1 MKFFVGFL
9 LIIGKIFCFFNNEL
23 LFKNLL
29 YSNKNLISLNNSF
42 SNQVKKDIDF
52 RFFFLLLKF
61 FNDTLYDLNENKYI
75 SEDCFNDFNKYVNNE
90 DEKIRN
96 YFIYKLLL
104 DSSQNKNDLSAFDD
118 CMARKYKLIND
129 SESLNSTFFV
139 LSLDKTGDYSYEKY
153 TTSFE
158 TNWYLAAF
166 CLINNNKC
174 SENEIVEIIK
184 AFDRNF
190 SGVFDLDNSTYQ
202 LFIMNKNE
210 KDIYKNIYFNFI
222 PLIIIIIIILFSFF
236 PKSLIKIFNCCFKKE
251 NLKIDDDDDEIEN
264 VSVKNLNERK
274 LYPEKLIELKN
285 CFLFKQNFWEI
296 FNLKKMT
303 TDFNNFNGLFYIR
316 GLIGISM
323 IFLIFGFTFFALIN
337 SPVKIYG
344 QVYFFEIITS
354 LFFILF
360 FIGLRY
366 SPRVLFSCSGYF
378 LFHKMV
384 GFFEDSEKN
393 LKTFFIFIFYQFHKY
408 FMLILFSFFCR
419 FSLFKIIY
427 LLIQR
432 NPMWRY
438 FNKMLLIQP
447 NLLKFFLSF
456 SGFYN
461 FITINNNKR
470 DGQNILDY
478 FWMIYNEIFFFIFG
492 SILIFIGIKYKK
504 RIDIFIIIFF
514 LINVILK
521 IVFSYYHHNIFNL
534 NKTHVYYSTLY
545 YLSID
550 YGKFM
555 QNPLF
560 NLPYYLI
567 GIFFG
572 SMNYIIQKGIESEYK
587 IDEDNK
593 KIFSQEIITK
603 PFLKLPLKITNIQ
616 RNIKKITHFL
626 FAFIFVINV
635 ILCSIPF
642 IWRYFTNYG
651 FDDLLGNENIPEI
664 DDKKGHLKEFLKNS
678 FINFIYRID
687 IEIFVI
693 SIHWILFA
701 YYLRGNYLIT
711 DFFGNI
717 FWNILNKIY
726 FTFILL
732 CNIVILYVLYQSET
746 NIYIVLY
753 NIVLY
758 GFISGFI
765 IIILSLFFYITFELP
780 LKRLIKFIVKNIIK
794 NNVNFDDIEED
805 IILNKSDSNVQ
816 IENEN

>member
-9 LIIGKIFCFFNNEL
+9 LIVEEIFCYLNNEL
-23 LFKNLL
+23 LFNNLL
-29 YSNKNLISLNNSF
+29 HNNKKLKSFNNSF
-42 SNQVKKDIDF
+42 SNQIENIDF
-52 RFFFLLLKF
+52 MFLNVFLKF
-61 FNDTLYDLNENKYI
+61 FNDTLNDLKKNKNI
-75 SEDCFNDFNKYVNNE
+75 SEECFNDLNYYVNNK
-90 DEKIRN
+90 DENIKN
-96 YFIYKLLL
+96 YFILKLLL
-104 DSSQNKNDLSAFDD
+104 DSSKNKNDLSTFDQ
-118 CMARKYKLIND
+118 CMTKKYKFINNSD
-129 SESLNSTFFV
+129 SLNSTFFV
-139 LSLDKTGDYSYEKY
+139 LSLDKTENDLYKKYS
-153 TTSFE
+153 TSFE
-158 TNWYLAAF
+158 KNWYLAGF
-166 CLINNNKC
+166 CIINNNKC
-174 SENEIVEIIK
+174 SEKEIILFIK
-184 AFDRNF
+184 VFDRNF
-190 SGVFDLDNSTYQ
+190 NYAFDLDNSSFQ
-202 LFIMNKNE
+202 LFIINKNE
-210 KDIYKNIYFNFI
+210 KNIYSNIYFNLI
-222 PLIIIIIIILFSFF
+222 PLIIVIIIILLSFF
-236 PKSLIKIFNCCFKKE
+236 QKYLLKIFNCCFKKE
-251 NLKIDDDDDEIEN
+251 NLKLDDDDEETDNI
-264 VSVKNLNERK
+264 SRQSLSERK

-285 CFLFKQNFWEI
+285 CFVFKQNFWEI

-323 IFLIFGFTFFALIN
+323 IFIIFGFTFFALIN

-344 QVYFFEIITS
+344 EVYFFEIITNP
-354 LFFILF
+354 FFILF

-378 LFHKMV
+378 LFHKII
-384 GFFEDSEKN
+384 GFFEDNEKN
-393 LKTFFIFIFYQFHKY
+393 IKTFFIFIFYQFHKY
-408 FMLILFSFFCR
+408 FMLILISFFCR

-427 LLIQR
+427 LIIQK

-438 FNKMLLIQP
+438 FNKMLLTQP
-447 NLLKFFLSF
+447 SILKFFLSF
-456 SGFYN
+456 SGLYN
-461 FITINNNKR
+461 FITLNNNKR
-470 DGQNILDY
+470 DEQNILDY

-555 QNPLF
+555 ENPLF

-587 IDEDNK
+587 IDENNEK
-593 KIFSQEIITK
+593 NFSQEILTK

-616 RNIKKITHFL
+616 RNFKKITHFL
-626 FAFIFVINV
+626 FAIIFAINA
-635 ILCSIPF
+635 ILCSIPL
-642 IWRYFTNYG
+642 IWKYFTNY
-651 FDDLLGNENIPEI
+651 DLDELLGDEDNEVIKYEE
-664 DDKKGHLKEFLKNS
+664 KGHFIEFLKNT

-701 YYLRGNYLIT
+701 YYLRGNYFIT

-732 CNIVILYVLYQSET
+732 CNIIILYVLYQSET

-753 NIVLY
+753 NIILY
-758 GFISGFI
+758 GFISGFL
-765 IIILSLFFYITFELP
+765 IIILSLFLYITFELP
-780 LKRLIKFIVKNIIK
+780 LKRLIKYIVKNIIN
-794 NNVNFDDIEED
+794 NNVNMEDIEED
-805 IILNKSDSNVQ
+805 IILNKSDSNL
-816 IENEN
+816 ENESEY